1 MIIEGGCYCG
11 AVRYRAEGEPIF
23 RLQCHC
29 RECQYISGGGPNFV
43 MGMPAAGFAYM
54 KGEPRDFTRSDLASP
69 VTRQFCATCGTHLL
83 TRSPRQPD
91 AVLLKVGTFDDP
103 RVFGKPALAIFGI
116 DKPPFHH
123 VAEGLPLHER
133 RPSSY
138 A

>member
-11 AVRYRAEGEPIF
+11 SVRYRAEGEPLF

-29 RECQYISGGGPNFV
+29 RECQYISGGGPNVV
-43 MGMPAAGFAYM
+43 MGMPAPGFSYTQ
-54 KGEPRDFTRSDLASP
+54 GQPRDFARSDLPSP
-69 VTRQFCATCGTHLL
+69 VTRQFCPTCGTHLL
-83 TRSPRQPD
+83 TTSPRVPD

-103 RVFGKPALAIFGI
+103 AVFGKPSMAIFGV
-116 DKPPFHH
+116 DKQAFHCIPDD
-123 VAEGLPLHER
+123 LPLHER